1 MPGLQSSA
9 YLTVETVALLIR
21 VITNDV
27 IFSQAGEILTD
38 SSNPLMPLLNDS
50 LEWFENEVN
59 NHGVDTFTKETIMED
74 VLAAA
79 TTDPGVQTFIDD
91 TGYFDG
97 VGSHAIPQLPT
108 DLYEPLFIWERQADS
123 TEEWVRMDQKLDG
136 IPSTTKSL
144 RIRFWEWRQDAIQMP
159 GATQNND
166 LRLRYMGTHATLATV
181 NDTLYFRGATG
192 PIAYKTVATWLMT
205 KNPEGAKL
213 AEAQASVR
221 LSQIA
226 TRNSR
231 MKQRDTIT
239 RQSYGQPTN
248 TRRFIPPHN

>member
-1 MPGLQSSA
+1 MPGLASSA
-9 YLTVETVALLIR
+9 YLTVETIALLIR
-21 VITNDV
+21 VISNDV

-38 SSNPLMPLLNDS
+38 TSNPLMPLLNDS

-59 NHGVDTFTKETIMED
+59 NHGVDTFTKETFLTG
-74 VLAAA
+74 VLAAG
-79 TTDPGVQTFIDD
+79 TTDPGIQTFIDD

-97 VGSHAIPQLPT
+97 VGSHMIPQLPT
-108 DLYEPLFIWERQADS
+108 DLLEPLFIWERQTGS
-123 TEEWVRMDQKLDG
+123 TEDWVRMDQKLDG
-136 IPSTTKSL
+136 LPSTSHGL

-159 GATQNND
+159 GASQSND
-166 LRLRYMGTHATLATV
+166 LRLRYVGSHARLATV

-192 PIAYKTVATWLMT
+192 PVAYKTVATWLMT
-205 KNPEGAKL
+205 KNPEGSKMAM
-213 AEAQASVR
+213 AEAGLR
-221 LSQIA
+221 IGQIA

-239 RQSYGQPTN
+239 RQSYGQPQN

>member
-1 MPGLQSSA
+1 MPGLGSTA
-9 YLTVETVALLIR
+9 YLTIETVMNLIR
-21 VITNDV
+21 AVTNDM
-27 IFSQAGEILTD
+27 IFSQAGEIFTD
-38 SSNPLMPLLNDS
+38 SANPVFSLVNDS
-50 LEWFENEVN
+50 LDWFQNEVN
-59 NHGVDTFTKETIMED
+59 NHGVDTFTKETFLTG
-74 VLAAA
+74 VSSAG
-79 TTDPGVQTFIDD
+79 TTDPGIQTFIDD

-108 DLYEPLFIWERQADS
+108 DLLDPLFIWERQTGS
-123 TEEWVRMDQKLDG
+123 TEEWVEMNQKLDG
-136 IPSTTKSL
+136 LRATVHGL

-159 GATQNND
+159 GASQSND
-166 LRLRYMGTHATLATV
+166 LRLRYTGTHARLATV

-192 PIAYKTVATWLMT
+192 PVAYKSVATWLMT
-205 KNPEGAKL
+205 KNPEGSKL
-213 AEAQASVR
+213 AMAEALSR

-239 RQSYGQPTN
+239 RQSYGQPVN